1 MQYPSPP
8 HLSIHPSM
16 PWLVGSYTYLSS
28 PLTLSLVCRGWGSCK
43 PSTPCRHLMSV
54 SALQEP
60 GLAFSCTRTGPL
72 PLLTLLHLQPI
83 GRQLLARHQSQPGL
97 ASKHDSRSRCLLGS
111 SPDTS
116 RSLPFPFLLL
126 LPPSRPVCYL
136 PRAGLSISVRRRG
149 LSTGHRQLSRSLP
162 LRPRLAGSR
171 ARLEPPAGPTPARTL
186 TRTRLP
192 CDPPELRPSL
202 HQGSYLLG
210 LATLRRLDNAVCPQ
224 PSPGAAKAAPGSQSR
239 SWPNSRA
246 RRCSASR
253 GRSPCSTSFPTAATS
268 ACTAAPVL
276 QPQPRSHHA
285 SQAADGRVTP
295 STWISAPCSNAP
307 TQMSLPRIP
316 NSLDPPSCRHRR
328 VPPQFMGSCPRR
340 SRHLLRP
347 ARCPTPGATCLP

>member
-126 LPPSRPVCYL
+126 LPPLVPSVTCPSWAVD
-136 PRAGLSISVRRRG
+136 IS
-149 LSTGHRQLSRSLP
+149 
-162 LRPRLAGSR
+162 A
-171 ARLEPPAGPTPARTL
+171 PARTL
-186 TRTRLP
+186 
-192 CDPPELRPSL
+192 DRPSP
-202 HQGSYLLG
+202 
-210 LATLRRLDNAVCPQ
+210 TR
-224 PSPGAAKAAPGSQSR
+224 SQSP
-239 SWPNSRA
+239 SSPSSRQLE
-246 RRCSASR
+246 
-253 GRSPCSTSFPTAATS
+253 SP
-268 ACTAAPVL
+268 
-276 QPQPRSHHA
+276 
-285 SQAADGRVTP
+285 
-295 STWISAPCSNAP
+295 
-307 TQMSLPRIP
+307 
-316 NSLDPPSCRHRR
+316 
-328 VPPQFMGSCPRR
+328 
-340 SRHLLRP
+340 
-347 ARCPTPGATCLP
+347 PGATCRPNASPDLDEDPTAV